1 MHCKRDVVLA
11 LNDKKKTIEYFSSWH
26 VQNKMT
32 LICLISI
39 LLLSALF
46 VAAAIILPALTTSQ
60 IIAFIILIP
69 ALACFGIATCHSS
82 SLELAKAR
90 RDYDKLAQRLSETE
104 DSQITLDRFFSI
116 SNDLMAVAGKDGRLK
131 KVSKSLVN
139 TLGHSEETLLSTPF
153 FEFIHPEDRIATRE
167 NIKALSLGLRSVGF
181 VNRYRTADGSYRT
194 LSWSAAA
201 DDELGVRVASARD
214 ITDEGS
220 IKSRTQKML
229 DSASFLLIVK
239 DTEGIITNCNEAFAG
254 LVGFTRE
261 SLMGKSVNLLN
272 TTFHSAPL
280 DKEQEVLRS
289 QEPLTY
295 DDVFMKGGAEEK
307 YLSTVFPILDQTGK
321 VVSIGKV
328 SIKVSQ

>member
-1 MHCKRDVVLA
+1 MG
-11 LNDKKKTIEYFSSWH
+11 LNDKKKTVEYFSSWN
-26 VQNKMT
+26 VQNKIT
-32 LICLISI
+32 LITLISI

-46 VAAAIILPALTTSQ
+46 VTAAILLPAISTAQ
-60 IIAFIILIP
+60 IVAFIVLIP

-82 SLELAKAR
+82 SLELIKAR
-90 RDYDKLAQRLSETE
+90 RDYDRLAQRLAETE
-104 DSQITLDRFFSI
+104 DSHITLDRFFSI

-139 TLGHSEETLLSTPF
+139 TLGYSEETLLSTPF
-153 FEFIHPEDRIATRE
+153 FEFIHPDDRVSTRE

-214 ITDEGS
+214 VTDEGS
-220 IKSRTQKML
+220 VKERMQKML

-239 DTEGIITNCNEAFAG
+239 DTDGIITNCNEAFAG
-254 LVGFTRE
+254 LMGFTRE
-261 SLMGKSVNLLN
+261 SLLGKNVNLLN
-272 TTFHSAPL
+272 SPFHSAPA

-295 DDVFMKGGAEEK
+295 DEVVIKGGAEEK
-307 YLSTVFPILDQTGK
+307 YLSTVFPILDQAGK
-321 VVSIGKV
+321 AISIGKV
-328 SIKVSQ
+328 SVKVLQ